1 MWSQDHV
8 KIMDLLGKGWT
19 GRELNRVN
27 VIANDA
33 TILHRGYSLSFKLFL
48 KLSIAPL
55 LFHKMA

>member
-1 MWSQDHV
+1 
-8 KIMDLLGKGWT
+8 MDLLGKGWT
-19 GRELNRVN
+19 GRELNRVS